1 MKRTMRTLMTRASLS
16 CLFLISLC
24 LLLPASGKT
33 PDARQRVDFKT
44 QIAPLFVEHCIRC
57 HNPGNEKGELS
68 LETAQGL
75 NANGYLMPG
84 KPDESYLLEVIH
96 ADPQTGKAT
105 MPKDTKPLST
115 EDVALIARWI
125 EQGADWPSDFKLEEK
140 SKADLSWWSLQ
151 PLAETTPPETAGMPA
166 AWQQH
171 PIDRFVAAKLAEKN
185 LNPAPRASK
194 RTLIRRATYN
204 LTGLP
209 PTPEEVAAF
218 ENDASPDAYEKLI
231 DRLLASPR
239 YGEQWGRHWLDV
251 VRFGESNGFERNVI
265 IDNAWPFRDYVIQSF
280 NDDKPFDRMV
290 IEHLAGDVIGKG
302 DPQVEVGTTF
312 LVCGPYDNV
321 GNQDPVQKAQI
332 RANTIDDMIR
342 TTGEAFLGLTVG
354 CSRCHNHKFD
364 PVLQQDYYSLY
375 ATFSGVF
382 HGSRVMAS
390 KAEQQQRNET
400 LQPLNARKAELTKE
414 KSEIEKAI
422 QARAEQKAAEYE
434 KSWVRDPA
442 RRTGIEDTFE
452 PVEAKF
458 VRLTGL
464 GLDTNPHARSGY
476 RVDEFEIWTAG
487 DESRNVALASNGGTA
502 VGANS
507 RTAGD
512 FAGAYDVSLTND
524 GKIGACWIAG
534 SPELTIEFAQPET
547 INKIVCSS
555 DRSGAA
561 MSNYKA
567 TFLCEYKIEV
577 STDGKTWR
585 EVASSADRKPANTSH
600 RRKRFFDREVTPE
613 EQKRLAEINA
623 EIGKVSQQIAA
634 VPGLPSWWVG
644 NHQQIN
650 GPFHI
655 FVGGNPQRKGDT
667 VVPAS
672 MSTLGQVTD
681 GYELKADAPQGE
693 RRLALA
699 RWLVAKE
706 NPLTPRVL
714 ANRLWHYHFGTGI
727 VSTPSDFGYM
737 GTRPTHPELL
747 DWLARQIQENGWRLK
762 DIQKQIMLSET
773 YQQASTYR
781 EEAAR
786 IDSGSRYLWRFP
798 PRRLTGEE
806 IRDTLLSV
814 AGKLDLKM
822 GGPGFRLYEYLQ
834 DNVATYVPRETFGPE
849 TYRRAVYHQNARAS
863 RIDLL
868 TDFDCPDNAF
878 AASKRNATTTP
889 LQALT
894 LMNHQFTLDL
904 AGFLAER
911 LQREAGADDID
922 GQIKRAFELL
932 YARPPVAQEQQAART
947 VIEANGLPAFCR
959 AMINS
964 NELIYLD

>member
-1 MKRTMRTLMTRASLS
+1 MRSLITRVGLT
-16 CLFLISLC
+16 C
-24 LLLPASGKT
+24 LLLASLGLLVPASETTAESKT
-33 PDARQRVDFKT
+33 NVDFEK
-44 QIAPLFVEHCIRC
+44 QIAPLIVEHCIRC

-68 LETAQGL
+68 LTSIQALKEKSFLT
-75 NANGYLMPG
+75 PG

-96 ADPQTGKAT
+96 VDPKTGKAE
-105 MPKDTKPLST
+105 MPKGAKPLSQD
-115 EDVALIARWI
+115 EVALFTRWI
-125 EQGADWPSDFKLEEK
+125 QQGATWPAELKLQEK

-151 PLAETTPPETAGMPA
+151 PLAESKPPTAKGLPE
-166 AWQQH
+166 AWQKQ
-171 PIDRFVAAKLAEKN
+171 PIDRFIAAKLQEKK
-185 LNPAPRASK
+185 LQPSPRASK

-204 LTGLP
+204 LIGLP
-209 PTPEEVAAF
+209 PTPEEVATF
-218 ENDASPDAYEKLI
+218 ENDSSPDAYEKLI

-280 NDDKPFDRMV
+280 NDDKPFDQMV
-290 IEHLAGDVIGKG
+290 IEHLAGDVVGKG
-302 DPQVEVGTTF
+302 DPNVEVGTTF

-364 PVLQQDYYSLY
+364 PVLQKDYYSLY

-382 HGSRVMAS
+382 HGSRVIAS
-390 KAEQQQRNET
+390 PEAQQNRNAQLKPLAAQKTE
-400 LQPLNARKAELTKE
+400 LQKE
-414 KSEIEKAI
+414 KTNIESAI
-422 QARAEQKAAEYE
+422 QARAEKKAAEYE

-442 RRTGIEDTFE
+442 SRTGIEDTFE
-452 PVEAKF
+452 PVSAKF
-458 VRLTGL
+458 VRLTSQ
-464 GLDTNPHARSGY
+464 GLDTSPWAKTGY
-476 RVDEFEIWTAG
+476 RVDEFEVWTTG
-487 DESRNVALASNGGTA
+487 ETPRNIALATNGSTA
-502 VGANS
+502 KGANS

-512 FAGAYDVSLTND
+512 FAGAYDVSLTID

-534 SPELTIEFAQPET
+534 SPDLTIELAQPET
-547 INKIVCSS
+547 INKIVFSS

-567 TFLCEYKIEV
+567 TFLAEYKLEV
-577 STDGKTWR
+577 SPDGKTWK
-585 EVASSADRKPANTSH
+585 EVASSKDRKPVNAKH
-600 RRKRFFDREVTPE
+600 RRKRFFILEATPDE
-613 EQKRLAEINA
+613 NKRLSQINA
-623 EIGKVSQQIAA
+623 EIAKTGRELAA
-634 VPGLPSWWVG
+634 IPSLPSWWVG
-644 NHQQIN
+644 NHKQVN

-655 FVGGNPQRKGDT
+655 FVGGNPQRNGDK

-672 MSTLGQVTD
+672 MSTLSNVTK
-681 GYELKADAPQGE
+681 GYQLEATAPQGE

-699 RWLVAKE
+699 RWMVAKE

-737 GTRPTHPELL
+737 GTRPTHPKLL
-747 DWLARQIQENGWRLK
+747 DWLAVQIQENGWRLK
-762 DIQKQIMLSET
+762 DIQKQIMMSET
-773 YQQASTYR
+773 YQQASTFR
-781 EEAAR
+781 EDAAR

-798 PRRLTGEE
+798 PRRLSGEE

-814 AGKLDLKM
+814 SGKLDLKM

-849 TYRRAVYHQNARAS
+849 TYRRAVYHQNARAA

-904 AGFLAER
+904 SQFLAER
-911 LQREAGADDID
+911 VQHEAGTDNVDQ
-922 GQIKRAFELL
+922 QIARAFHLL
-932 YARPPVAQEQQAART
+932 YTRPPVAQEQQAART
-947 VIEANGLPAFCR
+947 LIAANGLPAFCR
-959 AMINS
+959 ALINS

>member
-1 MKRTMRTLMTRASLS
+1 MLFASLS
-16 CLFLISLC
+16 
-24 LLLPASGKT
+24 LLLSAADKT
-33 PDARQRVDFKT
+33 PEASAKVDFEKE
-44 QIAPLFVEHCIRC
+44 IAPLIVEHCIRC

-68 LETAQGL
+68 LTSIQALKEKGFLT
-75 NANGYLMPG
+75 PG

-96 ADPQTGKAT
+96 ADPETGKAE
-105 MPKDTKPLST
+105 MPKEEKPLSP
-115 EDVALIARWI
+115 EEVALFTDWI
-125 EQGADWPSDFKLEEK
+125 KQGAVWPAELKLQEK
-140 SKADLSWWSLQ
+140 SKADLNWWSLQ
-151 PLAETTPPETAGMPA
+151 PLAHNKPPKVNGLPA
-166 AWQQH
+166 AWQKH
-171 PIDRFVAAKLAEKN
+171 PIDQFIAAKLQEKN
-185 LNPAPRASK
+185 LLPSPRASK

-209 PTPEEVAAF
+209 PTPEEVTAF
-218 ENDASPDAYEKLI
+218 EQDSSPDAYEKLI
-231 DRLLASPR
+231 DRLLDSPR

-280 NDDKPFDRMV
+280 NDDKPFDQLV
-290 IEHLAGDVIGKG
+290 TEHLAGDVIGKG
-302 DPQVEVGTTF
+302 DPNVEVGTTF

-321 GNQDPVQKAQI
+321 GNQDPVQQDQI

-364 PVLQQDYYSLY
+364 PVMQKDYYRLY

-382 HGSRVMAS
+382 HGSRVIAS
-390 KAEQQQRNET
+390 QEKQQNRNARLE
-400 LQPLNARKAELTKE
+400 PLNTRKAALTKE
-414 KSEIEKAI
+414 KSDIESVI
-422 QARAEQKAAEYE
+422 QARAEMKAAEYE
-434 KSWVRDPA
+434 KPWGREPA
-442 RRTGIEDTFE
+442 SRTGIEDTFE
-452 PVEAKF
+452 PISAKF
-458 VRLTGL
+458 VRLTAL
-464 GLDTNPHARSGY
+464 GLDTNPWAKTGY
-476 RVDEFEIWTAG
+476 RVDEFEVWTAG
-487 DESRNVALASNGGTA
+487 ETSRNVALATNGGTA
-502 VGANS
+502 KGANS

-512 FAGAYDVSLTND
+512 FAGAYDVNLTID

-534 SPELTIEFAQPET
+534 SPDLTIELAQPEM
-547 INKIVCSS
+547 IHKIVFSS

-567 TFLCEYKIEV
+567 TFLAEYKLEV
-577 STDGKTWR
+577 STDGETWQ
-585 EVASSADRKPANTSH
+585 EVASSENRKPVNDNH
-600 RRKRFFDREVTPE
+600 RRKRFFILEATPE
-613 EQKRLAEINA
+613 ENKRLSQINA
-623 EIGKVSQQIAA
+623 KIAKTDRELA
-634 VPGLPSWWVG
+634 AIPSLPSWWVG
-644 NHQQIN
+644 NHKQVD

-655 FVGGNPQRKGDT
+655 FVGGNPQRKGDE

-672 MSTLGQVTD
+672 MSTLGNVTG
-681 GYELKADAPQGE
+681 GYQLKATSPQGE

-699 RWLVAKE
+699 RWLIAKE
-706 NPLTPRVL
+706 NPLTPRVI

-747 DWLARQIQENGWRLK
+747 DWLAVQIQENGWRLK

-773 YQQASTYR
+773 YQQASTFR
-781 EEAAR
+781 EEASR
-786 IDSGSRYLWRFP
+786 VDSDSRFLWRFP
-798 PRRLTGEE
+798 PRRLSGEE

-814 AGKLDLKM
+814 SGKLDLKM

-834 DNVATYVPRETFGPE
+834 DNVATYVPLEAFGPE
-849 TYRRAVYHQNARAS
+849 TYRRGVYHQNARAAG
-863 RIDLL
+863 IDLL

-878 AASKRNATTTP
+878 AASKRNVTTTP

-904 AGFLAER
+904 SRFLAER
-911 LQREAGADDID
+911 LKSDAGAENVDQQID
-922 GQIKRAFELL
+922 RAFRLL
-932 YARPPVAQEQQAART
+932 YARPPLSQEQQAARQL
-947 VIEANGLPAFCR
+947 IAANGLSAFCR

>member
-1 MKRTMRTLMTRASLS
+1 MRSLIYRVGLTCLLLASLS
-16 CLFLISLC
+16 

-33 PDARQRVDFKT
+33 SESKTSVDFEK
-44 QIAPLFVEHCIRC
+44 QIAPLIVEHCIRC

-68 LETAQGL
+68 LESLKSLTEKGFL
-75 NANGYLMPG
+75 TPG
-84 KPDESYLLEVIH
+84 KPEESYLLEVIH
-96 ADPQTGKAT
+96 VDPKTGKAE
-105 MPKDTKPLST
+105 MPKDAKPLSQD
-115 EDVALIARWI
+115 EVALFSRWI
-125 EQGADWPSDFKLEEK
+125 QQGAAWPETLKLQEK

-151 PLAETTPPETAGMPA
+151 PLARNQPPMTKGVPA
-166 AWQQH
+166 AWQKQ
-171 PIDRFVAAKLAEKN
+171 PIDRFIAAQLQAKKLQ
-185 LNPAPRASK
+185 PSPRASK

-209 PTPEEVAAF
+209 PTPEEVATF
-218 ENDASPDAYEKLI
+218 ENDSSPDAYEKLI

-265 IDNAWPFRDYVIQSF
+265 INNAWPFRDYVIQSF
-280 NDDKPFDRMV
+280 NDDKPFDQLV

-302 DPQVEVGTTF
+302 DPNVEVGTTF

-364 PVLQQDYYSLY
+364 PVMQKDYYSLY

-382 HGSRVMAS
+382 HGSRVIAS
-390 KAEQQQRNET
+390 KEAQQKRNAQ
-400 LQPLNARKAELTKE
+400 LKPLNARKAELQKV
-414 KSEIEKAI
+414 KSKIEGAI

-434 KSWVRDPA
+434 KPWVREPA
-442 RRTGIEDTFE
+442 SRTGIEDTFE
-452 PVEAKF
+452 PVSAKF
-458 VRLTGL
+458 VRLTSQ
-464 GLDTNPHARSGY
+464 GLDTNPSAKTGY
-476 RVDEFEIWTAG
+476 RVDEFEVWTAG
-487 DESRNVALASNGGTA
+487 DTPRNVALAANGGTA
-502 VGANS
+502 KGTNS

-512 FAGAYDVSLTND
+512 FAGAYDVSLTID
-524 GKIGACWIAG
+524 GKTGACWIAG
-534 SPELTIEFAQPET
+534 SPDLTIEFAQPEL
-547 INKIVCSS
+547 INKIVFSS

-567 TFLCEYKIEV
+567 TFLAEYKLEV

-585 EVASSADRKPANTSH
+585 EVASSKDRKPVNDSH
-600 RRKRFFDREVTPE
+600 RRKRFFNLEVTPE
-613 EQKRLAEINA
+613 ANKQLSQINA
-623 EIGKVSQQIAA
+623 DIAKVDRELAA
-634 VPGLPSWWVG
+634 IPPLPSWWVG
-644 NHQQIN
+644 NHKQVD

-655 FVGGNPQRKGDT
+655 FVGGNPQRNGDK

-672 MSTLGQVTD
+672 MSTLSNVTK
-681 GYELKADAPQGE
+681 GYQLDEKAPQGT

-699 RWLVAKE
+699 RWMVSKE

-747 DWLARQIQENGWRLK
+747 DWLAVQIQENGWRLK
-762 DIQKQIMLSET
+762 DIQKQIMMSET
-773 YQQASTYR
+773 YQQASTFR
-781 EEAAR
+781 EDAAR
-786 IDSGSRYLWRFP
+786 IDSDSRTLWRFP
-798 PRRLTGEE
+798 PRRLSGEE

-814 AGKLDLKM
+814 SGKLDLKM

-849 TYRRAVYHQNARAS
+849 TYRRGVYHQNARAA

-904 AGFLAER
+904 SNFLADR
-911 LQREAGADDID
+911 LQHEAGTDNVDQ
-922 GQIKRAFELL
+922 QINRAFQLL
-932 YARPPVAQEQQAART
+932 YARPPVEQEQQAART
-947 VIEANGLPAFCR
+947 LIAANGLPALCR
-959 AMINS
+959 ALINS

>member
-1 MKRTMRTLMTRASLS
+1 MRCLITRVGLTGIFFASLS
-16 CLFLISLC
+16 
-24 LLLPASGKT
+24 LLLPATGKT
-33 PDARQRVDFKT
+33 SEAKTSVDFEK
-44 QIAPLFVEHCIRC
+44 QIAPLIVEHCIRC

-68 LETAQGL
+68 LASMHALKEKGFLT
-75 NANGYLMPG
+75 PG
-84 KPDESYLLEVIH
+84 KPEESYLLEVIH
-96 ADPQTGKAT
+96 VDSQTGKAE
-105 MPKDTKPLST
+105 MPKGAKPLSAD
-115 EDVALIARWI
+115 EVALVTRWI
-125 EQGADWPSDFKLEEK
+125 QQGAVWPEQVKLQEK
-140 SKADLSWWSLQ
+140 SKADLNWWSLQ
-151 PLAETTPPETAGMPA
+151 PLAHNKPPAIKDLPA
-166 AWQQH
+166 AWQKH
-171 PIDRFVAAKLAEKN
+171 PIDQFIYAKLQEKN
-185 LNPAPRASK
+185 LQPSPRASK

-218 ENDASPDAYEKLI
+218 EQDSSPDAYEKLI
-231 DRLLASPR
+231 DRLLDSPR

-280 NDDKPFDRMV
+280 NDDKPFDQLV
-290 IEHLAGDVIGKG
+290 TEHLAGDVIGKG
-302 DPQVEVGTTF
+302 DPNVEVGTTF

-321 GNQDPVQKAQI
+321 GNQDPVQQAQI

-364 PVLQQDYYSLY
+364 PVMQQDYYSLY
-375 ATFSGVF
+375 ATFSGVY
-382 HGSRVMAS
+382 HGTRIVATEDE
-390 KAEQQQRNET
+390 KQQREAKIK
-400 LQPLNARKAELTKE
+400 PLEARKAELQKE
-414 KSEIEKAI
+414 KSKIEDTI
-422 QARAEQKAAEYE
+422 QARAEQQAAEYE
-434 KSWVRDPA
+434 KTWVREPVK
-442 RRTGIEDTFE
+442 RTGVEDTFE
-452 PVEAKF
+452 PVSAKF
-458 VRLTGL
+458 VRMTSQ
-464 GLDTNPHARSGY
+464 GLDTNPRATTGH
-476 RVDEFEIWTAG
+476 RVDEFEVWTAG
-487 DESRNVALASNGGTA
+487 DSPRNVALAKNGGTA
-502 VGANS
+502 KGANS

-512 FAGAYDVSLTND
+512 FAGAYDVNLTID

-534 SPELTIEFAQPET
+534 SPDLTIELAQPET
-547 INKIVCSS
+547 INRIVFSS

-567 TFLCEYKIEV
+567 TFVAEYKLEV
-577 STDGKTWR
+577 SEDGKTWQ
-585 EVASSADRKPANTSH
+585 EVASSKNRKPVNDGH
-600 RRKRFFDREVTPE
+600 RRKRLFDLESTPDERKQLSQINADIAKTDRE
-613 EQKRLAEINA
+613 LAAI
-623 EIGKVSQQIAA
+623 
-634 VPGLPSWWVG
+634 PTLPSWWVG
-644 NHQQIN
+644 NHSQVN

-655 FVGGNPQRKGDT
+655 FVGGNPQRKGEQ

-672 MSTLGQVTD
+672 MTTLGNVTK
-681 GYELKADAPQGE
+681 GYQLEATAPQGE

-747 DWLARQIQENGWRLK
+747 DWLAVQIQENGWRLK

-773 YQQASTYR
+773 YQQASTFR
-781 EEAAR
+781 EDAAR
-786 IDSGSRYLWRFP
+786 IDSDSRTLWRFP
-798 PRRLTGEE
+798 PRRLSGEE

-814 AGKLDLKM
+814 SGKLDLKM

-849 TYRRAVYHQNARAS
+849 TYRRAVYHQNARAAG
-863 RIDLL
+863 IDLL

-878 AASKRNATTTP
+878 AASKRNVTTTP

-904 AGFLAER
+904 SRFLAER
-911 LQREAGADDID
+911 LRHDAGAENID
-922 GQIKRAFELL
+922 QQVDRAFRFL
-932 YARPPVAQEQQAART
+932 YARPPVAQEQQAARAL
-947 VIEANGLPAFCR
+947 IAANGLEAFCR

>member
-1 MKRTMRTLMTRASLS
+1 MQSLITRVGLTCLLLVSLS
-16 CLFLISLC
+16 

-33 PDARQRVDFKT
+33 PESKTSVDFEK
-44 QIAPLFVEHCIRC
+44 QIAPLIVEHCIRC

-68 LETAQGL
+68 LTSIQALKEKGFLT
-75 NANGYLMPG
+75 PG

-96 ADPQTGKAT
+96 VDSQTGKAE
-105 MPKDTKPLST
+105 MPKEQKPLSPEEVT
-115 EDVALIARWI
+115 LFTNWVK
-125 EQGADWPSDFKLEEK
+125 QGAAWPAELILQEK
-140 SKADLSWWSLQ
+140 SKANLSWWSLQ
-151 PLAETTPPETAGMPA
+151 PLAHNKPPVIKDLPV
-166 AWQQH
+166 AWQKH
-171 PIDRFVAAKLAEKN
+171 PIDQFIAAKLQEKD
-185 LNPAPRASK
+185 LLPSPRASK

-209 PTPEEVAAF
+209 PTPEEVVAF
-218 ENDASPDAYEKLI
+218 EQDQAPDAYEKLI
-231 DRLLASPR
+231 DRLLDSPG

-280 NDDKPFDRMV
+280 NDDKPFDQLV
-290 IEHLAGDVIGKG
+290 TEHLAGDVIGKG
-302 DPQVEVGTTF
+302 DPNVEVGTTF

-321 GNQDPVQKAQI
+321 GNQDPVQRDQI

-364 PVLQQDYYSLY
+364 PVMQKDYYSLY

-382 HGSRVMAS
+382 HGSRVIASQEKQQKRSAQLEPLNAS
-390 KAEQQQRNET
+390 KA
-400 LQPLNARKAELTKE
+400 ALTKE
-414 KSEIEKAI
+414 KSDIESAI
-422 QARAEQKAAEYE
+422 QARAETKAAEYE
-434 KSWVRDPA
+434 KPWVREPVK
-442 RRTGIEDTFE
+442 RSGVEDTFE
-452 PVEAKF
+452 PVNAKF
-458 VRLTGL
+458 VRLTSQ
-464 GLDTNPHARSGY
+464 GLDTSPWAKTGY
-476 RVDEFEIWTAG
+476 RVDEFEVWTAG
-487 DESRNVALASNGGTA
+487 ETSRNVALATNGGTA
-502 VGANS
+502 KGANS

-512 FAGAYDVSLTND
+512 FAGAYDVNLTID

-534 SPELTIEFAQPET
+534 SPDLTIELAQPQT
-547 INKIVCSS
+547 INRIVFSS

-567 TFLCEYKIEV
+567 TFVAEYKLEV
-577 STDGKTWR
+577 SEDGKTWQ
-585 EVASSADRKPANTSH
+585 EVASSANRKPVNGNH
-600 RRKRFFDREVTPE
+600 RRKRFFILEATSDENKRLSQINADIAKTDRE
-613 EQKRLAEINA
+613 LAAIP
-623 EIGKVSQQIAA
+623 S
-634 VPGLPSWWVG
+634 LPSWWVG
-644 NHQQIN
+644 NHKQVD

-655 FVGGNPQRKGDT
+655 FVGGNPQRKGDE

-672 MSTLGQVTD
+672 MTTLSEVTGGYQLEST
-681 GYELKADAPQGE
+681 APQGE

-747 DWLARQIQENGWRLK
+747 DWLAVQIQGNGWRLK

-773 YQQASTYR
+773 YQQASTFR
-781 EEAAR
+781 EEASR
-786 IDSGSRYLWRFP
+786 VDSDSRFLWRFP
-798 PRRLTGEE
+798 PRRLSGEE

-814 AGKLDLKM
+814 SGKLDLKM

-849 TYRRAVYHQNARAS
+849 TYRRGVYHQNARAAG
-863 RIDLL
+863 IDLL

-878 AASKRNATTTP
+878 AASKRNVTTTP

-904 AGFLAER
+904 SRFLAER
-911 LQREAGADDID
+911 LKSDAGAENVDQQID
-922 GQIKRAFELL
+922 RAFRLM
-932 YARPPVAQEQQAART
+932 YTRPPLAQEQQAARQL
-947 VIEANGLPAFCR
+947 IAANGLSAFCR

>member
-1 MKRTMRTLMTRASLS
+1 MIRSLITRSGLVCLIFASLS
-16 CLFLISLC
+16 
-24 LLLPASGKT
+24 LLLPAAGKIPESKT
-33 PDARQRVDFKT
+33 SVDFET
-44 QIAPLFVEHCIRC
+44 QIAPLIVEHCIRC
-57 HNPGNEKGELS
+57 HKPGNEKGELS
-68 LETAQGL
+68 LNSLQSLKE
-75 NANGYLMPG
+75 NGFLTPG
-84 KPDESYLLEVIH
+84 KPAESYLLEVIQV
-96 ADPQTGKAT
+96 DPETGKAE
-105 MPKDTKPLST
+105 MPKGAKPLSK
-115 EDVALIARWI
+115 EEVALFSRWI
-125 EQGADWPSDFKLEEK
+125 KQGAPWPEKLKLQEK
-140 SKADLSWWSLQ
+140 SKADLTWWSLQ
-151 PLAETTPPETAGMPA
+151 PLAKNNHPATSDVPES
-166 AWQQH
+166 WQKH
-171 PIDRFVAAKLAEKN
+171 PIDRFIAAKLQEKN
-185 LNPAPRASK
+185 LQPSPRASK

-265 IDNAWPFRDYVIQSF
+265 IDNAWPFRDYVIKSF

-290 IEHLAGDVIGKG
+290 IEHLAGDVVGKG
-302 DPQVEVGTTF
+302 DPSVEVGTTF

-364 PVLQQDYYSLY
+364 PVMQQDYYSLY

-382 HGSRVMAS
+382 HGSRVIAS
-390 KAEQQQRNET
+390 KEAQQKRNAQ

-414 KSEIEKAI
+414 KSKTESAI
-422 QARAEQKAAEYE
+422 QARAEKKAADYE
-434 KSWVRDPA
+434 KPWVREPVK
-442 RRTGIEDTFE
+442 RTGVEDTFK
-452 PVEAKF
+452 PVNVKF
-458 VRLTGL
+458 VRLTSL
-464 GLDTNPHARSGY
+464 GLDTSPWAKTGY
-476 RVDEFEIWTAG
+476 RVDEFEVWT
-487 DESRNVALASNGGTA
+487 DEKTPRNVALATNGGIA
-502 VGANS
+502 KGANS

-512 FAGAYDVSLTND
+512 FAGAYDVSLTID

-547 INKIVCSS
+547 INKIVFSS

-567 TFLCEYKIEV
+567 TFLSEYKLEV
-577 STDGKTWR
+577 SSDGKTWR
-585 EVASSADRKPANTSH
+585 EVASSQDRKPVNTRH
-600 RRKRFFDREVTPE
+600 RRKRFFILEATPDENKRLSKINADIARTDRE
-613 EQKRLAEINA
+613 LAAI
-623 EIGKVSQQIAA
+623 
-634 VPGLPSWWVG
+634 PPLPAWWVG
-644 NHQQIN
+644 NHKQVN

-655 FVGGNPQRKGDT
+655 FVGGNPQRKGDS

-672 MSTLGQVTD
+672 MSTLSNVTKA
-681 GYELKADAPQGE
+681 YELKADAPQGE

-747 DWLARQIQENGWRLK
+747 DWLAVQIQENGWRLK

-773 YQQASTYR
+773 YQQASTFR

-786 IDSGSRYLWRFP
+786 IDSDSRFLWRFP

-814 AGKLDLKM
+814 SGKLDLKM

-834 DNVATYVPRETFGPE
+834 DNVATYVPRETFGPD
-849 TYRRAVYHQNARAS
+849 TYRRAVYHQNARAA

-904 AGFLAER
+904 SQFLAER
-911 LQREAGADDID
+911 LQQEAGTDKID
-922 GQIKRAFELL
+922 QQIDRAFRLL
-932 YARPPVAQEQQAART
+932 YARPPIAQEQQAARAL
-947 VIEANGLPAFCR
+947 IAANGLPAFCR